1 MPALICPIGTF
12 CFAKDGFSAKICP
25 VVTAIA
31 IKMKKTA
38 RILALCCFFAW
49 IAGGGWWLYYRA
61 PAHTPLASILGDI
74 RNIAYTAS
82 AMERA
87 HLIALADRLETE
99 LGANDQAY
107 MQYKVHRAIYLL
119 GITLGLG
126 ALFFWYARF
135 YIGLDRR
142 VTSRTADLKQA
153 YDDLVAS
160 QMRLIHAEKMA
171 TLGQMVAGVSHEI
184 NTPLGYV
191 NNNLY
196 ILQSLLKDYNHV
208 IDEALLLSQLLQ
220 DPEHDSSQI
229 NLSIQTLAHHASTF
243 ASQDGRLESDQ
254 LFADTLF
261 GLRQISELV
270 QNLKNFSR
278 LDEDKIKTVNL
289 HHCIDTALNIAQS
302 NLKNI
307 KVIPRYR
314 DKTLPPVRC
323 APTQINQVLLNLI
336 NNAAQAADKSDAHLI
351 IDTGCTPNS
360 VHIDLIDNGS
370 GIERDK
376 QKKIFEPFYTT
387 KPAGEGTGLGLPI
400 CQKIVEEHGGKIQL
414 DSRVGRGSVFRIN
427 LPRDI
432 LRKQGDDLFF

>member
-1 MPALICPIGTF
+1 
-12 CFAKDGFSAKICP
+12 
-25 VVTAIA
+25 
-31 IKMKKTA
+31 
-38 RILALCCFFAW
+38 
-49 IAGGGWWLYYRA
+49 
-61 PAHTPLASILGDI
+61 
-74 RNIAYTAS
+74 
-82 AMERA
+82 
-87 HLIALADRLETE
+87 
-99 LGANDQAY
+99 

-142 VTSRTADLKQA
+142 VTSRTADLKQT

-323 APTQINQVLLNLI
+323 APAQINQVLLNLI

>member
-1 MPALICPIGTF
+1 
-12 CFAKDGFSAKICP
+12 
-25 VVTAIA
+25 
-31 IKMKKTA
+31 MKKHL
-38 RILALCCFFAW
+38 RLLALSLFFAW
-49 IAGGGWWLYYRA
+49 IAGGGWWLYYSA
-61 PAHTPLASILGDI
+61 PAHTPLAEILRDVRSIA
-74 RNIAYTAS
+74 RTAP
-82 AMERA
+82 AIERA
-87 HLIALADRLETE
+87 RLIALADRLETE
-99 LGANDQAY
+99 LGDSDQAHA
-107 MQYKVHRAIYLL
+107 QYKMHRAIYLL
-119 GITLGLG
+119 GITLGLA
-126 ALFFWYARF
+126 ALLLAFARF
-135 YIGLDRR
+135 YISLDRR

-153 YDDLVAS
+153 YDELAAS

-208 IDEALLLSQLLQ
+208 IDEALLLAQLLQ
-220 DPEHDSSQI
+220 DPEHDTSQI
-229 NLSIQTLAHHASTF
+229 NLSVQTLVHHAAAF
-243 ASQDGRLESDQ
+243 ASPDGRLESDQ

-261 GLRQISELV
+261 GLKQISELV

-289 HHCIDTALNIAQS
+289 HHCIDMSLNIARS

-307 KVIPRYR
+307 RVIPRYR
-314 DKTLPPVRC
+314 DKNLPPVRC
-323 APTQINQVLLNLI
+323 APAQINQVLLNLI
-336 NNAAQAADKSDAHLI
+336 NNAAQAADKPDAHLI

-360 VHIDLIDNGS
+360 IHIDLIDNGS

-376 QKKIFEPFYTT
+376 QQKIFEPFYTT
-387 KPAGEGTGLGLPI
+387 KPAGEGTGLGLSI

-414 DSRVGRGSVFRIN
+414 DSKPGRGSVFRIN

-432 LRKQGDDLFF
+432 LRKSDDLFF